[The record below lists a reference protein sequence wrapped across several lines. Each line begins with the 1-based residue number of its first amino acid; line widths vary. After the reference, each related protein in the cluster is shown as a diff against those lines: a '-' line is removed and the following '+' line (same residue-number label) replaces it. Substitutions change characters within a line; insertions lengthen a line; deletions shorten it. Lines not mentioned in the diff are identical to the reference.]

1 MARWCLTFA
10 GTREKPSTLIVN
22 KDDDKSSEFAARWE
36 LFPVQPGSVGSTTRL
51 SQAAAVARIVIA
63 TKLALE
69 RSHCSLM
76 TRVSTGH

>member
-22 KDDDKSSEFAARWE
+22 KEDDKSSEYAARWE

-51 SQAAAVARIVIA
+51 SQAVARIVIA

-69 RSHCSLM
+69 RSHCGLM